1 MSAAKVQLMSEI
13 DSAALAA
20 LLQLY
25 GLETQILPLDAEIPG
40 SFWGAPEAGLVGDV
54 LYIRPDTPVHSAL
67 HEASHWICMDDKRRK
82 NLHTD
87 AGGTVQEECAVN
99 YLQILLAE
107 RLPDVGRE
115 QMMQDM
121 TAWEYSYREGSVYA
135 WIAGDGKEA
144 LQWLNDYG
152 LAEGEQLT
160 FKKR

>member
-1 MSAAKVQLMSEI
+1 MSVVVQRIEEI

-20 LLQLY
+20 LLLHY
-25 GLETQILPLDAEIPG
+25 GLKTEILPVDAEIPG
-40 SFWGAPEAGLVGDV
+40 SFWGAPEAGLVADV

-67 HEASHWICMDDKRRK
+67 HEASHWICMDDKRRQQ
-82 NLHTD
+82 LHTD

-107 RLPDVGRE
+107 RLEDVGRE
-115 QMMQDM
+115 QMMKDM

-135 WIAGDGKEA
+135 WIVGDGKEA

-152 LAEGEQLT
+152 IAEGETLT
-160 FKKR
+160 MRKR